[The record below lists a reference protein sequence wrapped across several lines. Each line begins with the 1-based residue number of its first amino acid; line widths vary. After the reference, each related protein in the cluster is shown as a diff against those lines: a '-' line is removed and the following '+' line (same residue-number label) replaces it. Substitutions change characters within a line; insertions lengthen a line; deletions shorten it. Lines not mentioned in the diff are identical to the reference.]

1 MKALTSDLQQAIMQ
15 VGSAVYAQAG
25 GNTSLRQTKFP
36 SKVTLASEFM
46 PLKRILPG
54 IK

>member
-25 GNTSLRQTKFP
+25 GNTSLRQTKFS